1 MEDYGFLSFALN
13 MGKYISKIFSKHY
26 NQKLIALAKISA
38 TVTIKTASKEYFKKT
53 AAEIHYKVIK
63 KQLKVKQNIEKYQK
77 NIYPLKKSANY

>member
-1 MEDYGFLSFALN
+1 
-13 MGKYISKIFSKHY
+13 MGKYISKILSKHY

-77 NIYPLKKSANY
+77 NIHLMMIVGSSPTTSSSLLQK

>member
-1 MEDYGFLSFALN
+1 
-13 MGKYISKIFSKHY
+13 MGKYISKILSKHY

-38 TVTIKTASKEYFKKT
+38 TVTIKTASKEYFKKKT

-77 NIYPLKKSANY
+77 KIYPLKKSANY

>member
-1 MEDYGFLSFALN
+1 
-13 MGKYISKIFSKHY
+13 MGKYISKILSKHY

-38 TVTIKTASKEYFKKT
+38 TVTIKTASKEYFKKKT